1 MATRDEI
8 VALLDAT
15 LRTREIPDAS
25 CNGLQVEGPAEV
37 RRVGLAVDACLE
49 AYEKAAQAGCQMLI
63 VHHGLIWTGLTSV
76 TGRACR
82 HIRFL
87 FEHGLSL
94 YASHLP
100 LDMHEEYGNNVE
112 LARRMGLRDVQPFG
126 DYHGRTLGLRGVL
139 PAPADPQELARRLAD
154 QLGGR
159 PLVLPAGRTTVR
171 TVGVVSGGAVDMTEQ
186 AAIAGLDCYV
196 TGEPGHFGYQLAR
209 ECGACV
215 VYLGHYH
222 SEKLGVQ
229 ALGRLLG
236 EKLGV
241 RSVFLDIG
249 AFSAGGGAEEP
260 PL

>member
-8 VALLDAT
+8 VALLDTT
-15 LRTREIPDAS
+15 LRTREIQDSS
-25 CNGLQVEGPAEV
+25 CNGMQVEGPADV

-63 VHHGLIWTGLTSV
+63 VHHGLIWTGLKSV
-76 TGRACR
+76 TGRSYR

-87 FEHGLSL
+87 IEHGLSL

-112 LARRMGLRDVQPFG
+112 LARLMGLRDVQPFG
-126 DYHGRTLGLRGVL
+126 DYRGRIIGYRGVL
-139 PAPADPQELARRLAD
+139 PAPAAPQELARRLAD
-154 QLGGR
+154 QLGGE
-159 PLVLPAGRTTVR
+159 PLVLPAGRATVR
-171 TVGVVSGGAVDMTEQ
+171 TVGVVSGGAADMTEQ
-186 AAIAGLDCYV
+186 AAVAGLDCYV
-196 TGEPGHFGYQLAR
+196 TGEPEHFGYQLAR

-222 SEKLGVQ
+222 SEKPGVQ

-236 EKLGV
+236 ERLGAL
-241 RSVFLDIG
+241 SVFLDIG
-249 AFSAGGGAEEP
+249 AFSAANHAE
-260 PL
+260 